1 MNVKFHIHFLWSIKR
16 NLKCCDGSRWIV
28 AQQHPLRATIAS
40 VEDED
45 IPGRSPSYTDMNK
58 DAFGCEHY
66 KRNCKVRAVCCGI
79 LFPCRFCHDEV
90 SDHTMDR

>member
-1 MNVKFHIHFLWSIKR
+1 
-16 NLKCCDGSRWIV
+16 V
-28 AQQHPLRATIAS
+28 AQQHPLRATAAS